1 MLLMRSQGLRS
12 SGNAGPMI
20 SSMYFLML
28 YTNEGYRVAVFIT
41 TFGKKG
47 GVTEENYRYDN

>member
-1 MLLMRSQGLRS
+1 MLLMRLQGLRS
-12 SGNAGPMI
+12 SGKEGPMI

-28 YTNEGYRVAVFIT
+28 YTNERYRVAVFIT

-47 GVTEENYRYDN
+47 GVTEENYR